1 MDHQGRHG
9 VNRALSIAT
18 DVLIALAL
26 LALVRFCLGI

>member
-1 MDHQGRHG
+1 M
-9 VNRALSIAT
+9 NRALSIAT